1 MKLIHIN
8 AELFAKVR
16 NTHVKAI
23 IVGTDGS
30 EGAERAVMVA
40 ADLAKAIDGRLL
52 LVNVS
57 QSGLS
62 QEQLRTIDRLQIA
75 EGDALEGVSDRILAK
90 ADVLARARGAV
101 KVETIRWAGDPAE
114 ALIKVA
120 KDEHADA
127 LVVGRR
133 GLGQLKGLLL
143 GSVSQKLASLAP
155 CVVIIVP

>member
-1 MKLIHIN
+1 M
-8 AELFAKVR
+8 
-16 NTHVKAI
+16 KAI

-30 EGAERAVMVA
+30 EGAERAVSVA
-40 ADLAKAIDGRLL
+40 AGLVKAIDGTLL

-62 QEQLRTIDRLQIA
+62 QEQLRTIDWLHIT
-75 EGDALEGVSDRILAK
+75 EGDALEGISDRILAK
-90 ADVLARARGAV
+90 ADALARARGAV
-101 KVETIRWAGDPAE
+101 KVETISSAGDPAE
-114 ALIKVA
+114 ALIKIV

-155 CVVIIVP
+155 CVAIIVP

>member
-1 MKLIHIN
+1 MK
-8 AELFAKVR
+8 V
-16 NTHVKAI
+16 I
-23 IVGTDGS
+23 IAATDGS
-30 EGAERAVMVA
+30 EGAERAISVA
-40 ADLAKAIDGRLL
+40 ADLAKAVDGRLL

-62 QEQLRTIDRLQIA
+62 QKQLSIIGRLQIT
-75 EGDALEGVSDRILAK
+75 EGDALEGIGDRILAK
-90 ADVLARARGAV
+90 ADALARARGAV
-101 KVETIRWAGDPAE
+101 KVETMSSAGDPVE

-120 KDEHADA
+120 KDVHADA

-155 CVVIIVP
+155 CKVIIVP

>member
-1 MKLIHIN
+1 M
-8 AELFAKVR
+8 
-16 NTHVKAI
+16 KAI

-30 EGAERAVMVA
+30 EGAERAVSVA
-40 ADLAKAIDGRLL
+40 AGLVKAIDGTLL

-62 QEQLRTIDRLQIA
+62 QEQLRTIDWLHIT
-75 EGDALEGVSDRILAK
+75 EGDALEGVGDRILAK
-90 ADVLARARGAV
+90 ADALARARGAV
-101 KVETIRWAGDPAE
+101 KVETISSAGDPAE
-114 ALIKVA
+114 ALIKIV

-155 CVVIIVP
+155 CVAIIVP

>member
-1 MKLIHIN
+1 MK
-8 AELFAKVR
+8 V
-16 NTHVKAI
+16 I
-23 IVGTDGS
+23 IAATDGS
-30 EGAERAVMVA
+30 EGAERAISVA
-40 ADLAKAIDGRLL
+40 ADLAKAVDGRLL

-62 QEQLRTIDRLQIA
+62 QKQLRTIGRLQIT
-75 EGDALEGVSDRILAK
+75 EGDALEGIGDRILAK
-90 ADVLARARGAV
+90 ADALARARGAV
-101 KVETIRWAGDPAE
+101 KVEAMSSAGDPAE

-120 KDEHADA
+120 KDVHADA

-155 CVVIIVP
+155 CMAIIVP

>member
-1 MKLIHIN
+1 M
-8 AELFAKVR
+8 
-16 NTHVKAI
+16 KAI

-30 EGAERAVMVA
+30 EGAERAVSVA
-40 ADLAKAIDGRLL
+40 AGLVKAIDGTLL

-62 QEQLRTIDRLQIA
+62 QEQLRTIDWLHIT

-90 ADVLARARGAV
+90 ADALARARGAV
-101 KVETIRWAGDPAE
+101 KVETISSAGDPAE
-114 ALIKVA
+114 ALIKIV

-155 CVVIIVP
+155 CVAIIVP